1 MAHRTHQ
8 NETSQV
14 VTTEHTIYFAGD
26 LFDHKDL
33 TGNALLA
40 SYINQVSE
48 GRYRCV
54 LPQDLEQTS
63 ARSADIRNQDLVTLL
78 ECDLAIFN
86 FDGVELDSGT
96 VVEFMYAKML
106 DIPCVIIRS
115 DFRRSGDQESGTDKT
130 GDDWNLMASFY
141 PRSRKLQFNAME
153 WYQREVAR
161 GGPLDHI
168 TSRLYTG
175 IAAAMIEALDQ
186 VKAEPSVLTGD
197 NHNIA
202 RIYNWAL
209 KFPGGGLSD
218 TPIDVAEIIQ
228 RKIAK
233 GIMHTD
239 N

>member
-1 MAHRTHQ
+1 M
-8 NETSQV
+8 
-14 VTTEHTIYFAGD
+14 TTEHTIYFAGD

-33 TGNALLA
+33 IGNALMA

-63 ARSADIRNQDLVTLL
+63 ARSVDIRNQDQATLM

-86 FDGVELDSGT
+86 FDGLELDSGT

-106 DIPCVIIRS
+106 DIPCVVIRS
-115 DFRRSGDQESGTDKT
+115 DFRRSGDQGSASAEE

-153 WYQREVAR
+153 LYQQEVAR
-161 GGPLDHI
+161 GGPLDEI
-168 TSRLYTG
+168 TSRLYTR
-175 IAAAMIEALDQ
+175 IATAMIEALDQ
-186 VKAEPSVLTGD
+186 VKAEPSILTGD
-197 NHNIA
+197 NHDIA
-202 RIYNWAL
+202 RVYNWAL
-209 KFPGGGLSD
+209 KFPGGGLTD
-218 TPIDVAEIIQ
+218 APVDVAKIIQ
-228 RKIAK
+228 EKIAK
-233 GIMHTD
+233 GILRAS